1 MNDTAEAAI
10 ERIRADFPN
19 VDVGNPDT
27 FETGFPYEYFRRLRT
42 ECPIHFHRPK
52 QGGTFHKLADFWV
65 ITKWEH
71 IREISRNPQDFSSW
85 RRGTNIEE
93 YHGDDLSAI
102 QMMLVNMDPPQHVKF
117 RKLVSTGFTPRM
129 IRNIEPKIRSEV
141 AELLDGIQGQSV
153 VDFVTAIAAE
163 LPLRIICELIG
174 VPREDRWKIFD
185 WSNRLI
191 GFDDPEFQTSMEDAH
206 LAAMEIWQ
214 YANEMAE
221 EREGTLGEDLVRV
234 LMNAEVDGEKLSIAE
249 FDGFILLL
257 AVAGNETTRNAI
269 SHGIYRMIQHPDQ
282 WKRLQNDPSLL
293 DLAVDEII
301 RWATPVMYFRR
312 VVTRDLE
319 FHGHQFKENESVA
332 LYYPSANFDEDV
344 FENADAFDVG
354 RTPNDHIA
362 FGYGEHFCLGANLAR
377 LEIKLLLEQMI
388 ERIDSFESAGDLR
401 FLRSNFINGI
411 KSMPVKLNWR

>member
-1 MNDTAEAAI
+1 MNEAADAI
-10 ERIRADFPN
+10 ERIRAEFPD
-19 VDVGNPDT
+19 VDLGNPDT
-27 FETGFPYEYFRRLRT
+27 FERGFPYEYFKRLRA
-42 ECPIHFHRPK
+42 EAPIHYHRPT
-52 QGGTFHKLADFWV
+52 QGTTFHKLCDFWV
-65 ITKWEH
+65 ITKWDH
-71 IREISRNPQDFSSW
+71 VREISRNPQDFSSW
-85 RRGTNIEE
+85 RKGTNIEE
-93 YHGDDLSAI
+93 YEGDDLSAV

-117 RKLVSTGFTPRM
+117 RKLVAQGFTPRM
-129 IRNIEPKIRSEV
+129 IRNMTPKVRNEV
-141 AELLDGIQGQSV
+141 NELLDGLEGQDV
-153 VDFVTAIAAE
+153 IEFVTAVAAE

-191 GFDDPEFQTSMEDAH
+191 GFDDPEYQTSMEDSR

-234 LMNAEVDGEKLSIAE
+234 LMNAEVDGEKLQVAE

-257 AVAGNETTRNAI
+257 SVAGNETTRNAI
-269 SHGIYRMIQHPDQ
+269 SHGVWRMIENPDQ

-293 DLAVDEII
+293 DSAVEEII

-319 FHGHQFKENESVA
+319 FHGHSFKENESVA
-332 LYYPSANFDEDV
+332 MYYPSANFDEDV
-344 FENADAFDVG
+344 FDDPDKFDVG

-362 FGYGEHFCLGANLAR
+362 FGYGEHFCLGASLAR
-377 LEIKLLLEQMI
+377 LEIKVLFEELI
-388 ERIDSFESAGDLR
+388 KRFDSFELAGDMR

-411 KSMPVKLNWR
+411 KEMPVKLNWR